1 MNTDNSSSNG
11 SSNNTQRHTAQQ
23 VAEQHNNCC
32 VIDVRSGA
40 EVRELHLP
48 GSIHIPV
55 NEITPERVRSAMQ
68 EAGKAGQPVYLLC
81 QSGKRADMAA
91 NTLAGK
97 IDETLIIAE
106 GGVNALKNTNA
117 PLTSSDKNVMSL
129 ERQVRI
135 AAGALVFVGVLAGY
149 VISPV
154 FFALS
159 GFVGAGLMFAGISG
173 TCAMGMLIA
182 KMPWNK

>member
-1 MNTDNSSSNG
+1 MNTDNNSSNT
-11 SSNNTQRHTAQQ
+11 TQRHSAQQ

-40 EVRELHLP
+40 EVNELHLP

-55 NEITPERVRSAMQ
+55 NEIPPERVRLALH

-81 QSGKRADMAA
+81 QSGKRADIAA

-106 GGVNALKNTNA
+106 GGVNALKDTNA
-117 PLTSSDKNVMSL
+117 PLVSGNTNVISL

-135 AAGALVFVGVLAGY
+135 GAGALVFVGVLAGY
-149 VISPV
+149 FINPV

-173 TCAMGMLIA
+173 TCAMGLLIA

>member
-40 EVRELHLP
+40 EVNELHLP

-55 NEITPERVRSAMQ
+55 SEITPERVRNAMRD
-68 EAGKAGQPVYLLC
+68 AGKTGQPVYLLC

-91 NTLAGK
+91 NTLAGN
-97 IDETLIIAE
+97 IDEQLIIAE
-106 GGVNALKNTNA
+106 GGVNALKGTSAPLVSGNTN
-117 PLTSSDKNVMSL
+117 VISL

-135 AAGALVFVGVLAGY
+135 GAGALVLSGVLAGY
-149 VISPV
+149 FINSV